1 MECSGEGEVIAGP
14 NVACRLDWDAFLSL
28 QASLTEGACK
38 REARVESERVG
49 DGSAASI
56 AVLEPGS
63 LLLREGEVSEAPFT
77 HMRPHTS
84 YVHKAK
90 VSGRVAYDGDICRLT
105 WTLKAHVDDIYS
117 SRVPTE
123 QRDLD
128 PKKPKERK
136 QSREGDGRWYVMPM
150 TALGGN
156 GTEWG

>member
-1 MECSGEGEVIAGP
+1 MECSGDGEVIVGP
-14 NVACRLDWDAFLSL
+14 YVACRLDWDAFLSL

-38 REARVESERVG
+38 RVARVESERVG
-49 DGSAASI
+49 AGSAASI

-90 VSGRVAYDGDICRLT
+90 VSGRVDGDICRLT

-123 QRDLD
+123 QR
-128 PKKPKERK
+128 P
-136 QSREGDGRWYVMPM
+136 
-150 TALGGN
+150 
-156 GTEWG
+156 

>member
-1 MECSGEGEVIAGP
+1 MECSGDGEVIAGP
-14 NVACRLDWDAFLSL
+14 YVACRLDWDAFLSL

-38 REARVESERVG
+38 R
-49 DGSAASI
+49 AASI

-123 QRDLD
+123 QR
-128 PKKPKERK
+128 
-136 QSREGDGRWYVMPM
+136 
-150 TALGGN
+150 A
-156 GTEWG
+156 